1 MGLCKVYTNGSV
13 LAEVSNS
20 NIHLALVHFPV
31 YNKIGEV
38 IVSSVTTLDV
48 HDISRACRTFGV
60 GTFYVI
66 TPLKTQQELVQRLNG
81 HWLEGFGAEY
91 NPTRKEALLKTV
103 VKNNLEEAVKE
114 ISEQSGKKPRVIVTG
129 AKRAPRSIGYE
140 ALKKEFK
147 QGEPNI
153 LVFGTGWGLEKNLI
167 KNADHALLPIEGSNG
182 FNHLPVRG
190 AISII
195 LDRLLGNRELPVD

>member
-1 MGLCKVYTNGSV
+1 MEKVSG
-13 LAEVSNS
+13 ESNS

-31 YNKIGEV
+31 YNKSGEV

-48 HDISRACRTFGV
+48 HDISRVCRTYGV

-66 TPLKTQQELVQRLNG
+66 TPLKTQQELLERLVS
-81 HWLEGFGAEY
+81 HWLTGHGAEY

-103 VKNNLEEAVKE
+103 VKNNLDEVVKE
-114 ISEQSGKKPRVIVTG
+114 ITEETGIKPCVIVTG
-129 AKRAPRSIGYE
+129 ARQAPQSIGYE
-140 ALKKEFK
+140 ALKKELK
-147 QGEPNI
+147 QEKSHL

-167 KNADHALLPIEGSNG
+167 KNADHSLVPIEGING

-195 LDRLLGNRELPVD
+195 LDRLLGLRELPVD